1 MTTSKKNTSAE
12 DKLESTENELPVAK
26 EAESEGAK
34 PFTFDAEVAG
44 ETITLIDAYPQSG
57 LPAVMMFLSTKNE
70 RKLAKYVPVVLEQ
83 ILGEDQLF
91 ELFDRGIEVEA
102 MASIIPA
109 WQKARG
115 LTKSAGSDS

>member
-1 MTTSKKNTSAE
+1 MTTSKKRTSSE
-12 DKLESTENELPVAK
+12 DTVKIIANELPEVK
-26 EAESEGAK
+26 EVESEGAV

-57 LPAVMMFLSTKNE
+57 LPAAMMFLGTKNE
-70 RKLAKYVPVVLEQ
+70 NKLAKYVSVVLEQ

-91 ELFDRGIEVEA
+91 ELFDRGFSVQD
-102 MASIIPA
+102 MASVIPA

-115 LTKSAGSDS
+115 LTKSAGSSS

>member
-12 DKLESTENELPVAK
+12 DKVENIENEIPVAK
-26 EAESEGAK
+26 EAESEGVK
-34 PFTFDAEVAG
+34 PVTFDAEVAG

-91 ELFDRGIEVEA
+91 ELFDRGIEVED

-115 LTKSAGSDS
+115 LTKSTGSGS

>member
-1 MTTSKKNTSAE
+1 MATSKKNTSAE
-12 DKLESTENELPVAK
+12 DKVESIENEIPVAK
-26 EAESEGAK
+26 EAESEGVK
-34 PFTFDAEVAG
+34 PVTFDAEVAG

-115 LTKSAGSDS
+115 LTKSAGSSS

>member
-12 DKLESTENELPVAK
+12 DKVENIENEIPVAK
-26 EAESEGAK
+26 EAESEGVK
-34 PFTFDAEVAG
+34 PVTFDAEVAG

-115 LTKSAGSDS
+115 LTKSTGSGS

>member
-1 MTTSKKNTSAE
+1 MATSKKNTSAE
-12 DKLESTENELPVAK
+12 DKVESIENEIPVAK
-26 EAESEGAK
+26 EAESEGVK
-34 PFTFDAEVAG
+34 PVTFDAEVEG

>member
-1 MTTSKKNTSAE
+1 MATSKKNTSAE
-12 DKLESTENELPVAK
+12 DKVETTENEIPVAK
-26 EAESEGAK
+26 EAESEGVK
-34 PFTFDAEVAG
+34 PVTFDAEVEG

-91 ELFDRGIEVEA
+91 ELFDRGIEVED

>member
-26 EAESEGAK
+26 EAESEGVK
-34 PFTFDAEVAG
+34 PVTFDAEVAG

-91 ELFDRGIEVEA
+91 ELFDRGIEVED

>member
-1 MTTSKKNTSAE
+1 MATSKKNTSAE
-12 DKLESTENELPVAK
+12 DKVESIENEIPVAK
-26 EAESEGAK
+26 EAESEGVK
-34 PFTFDAEVAG
+34 PVTFDAEVEG

-115 LTKSAGSDS
+115 LTKSAGSGS

>member
-12 DKLESTENELPVAK
+12 DKVESIDNEIPVAK
-26 EAESEGAK
+26 EAESEGVK
-34 PFTFDAEVAG
+34 PVTFDAEVAG

-91 ELFDRGIEVEA
+91 KLFDRGIEVEA

>member
-1 MTTSKKNTSAE
+1 MATSKKNTSAE
-12 DKLESTENELPVAK
+12 DKVESIENEIPVAK
-26 EAESEGAK
+26 EAESEGVK
-34 PFTFDAEVAG
+34 PVTFDAEVAG

-91 ELFDRGIEVEA
+91 ELFDSGIEVED

-115 LTKSAGSDS
+115 LTKSAGSSS